1 MTGPAYGS
9 RAFVVLWGGQFV
21 SLVGSALTSFAL
33 GVRVY
38 QLTGSV
44 TKLGLVYTLAFVPQ
58 ILVSPVAGALV
69 DRWGRKRALLLSN
82 GGAMIMALSLAA
94 LLATHSFAAWNV
106 YIVTAVNSMLAALQL
121 PAFGSA
127 VPLLVPKQHIGRANG
142 MLLLASSAS
151 QVLAPAAAGALL
163 LVIKIQGVVLL
174 DCLSFGVAILT
185 LLAIRIPQPPAAA
198 PAGGGP
204 AGAPA
209 AKSGVLGDFA
219 ESWRYVAAR
228 RGLVGLLVFFAALNL
243 SVGFADVLIT
253 PLVLAFASTAALGA
267 VLSVG
272 GIGMV
277 GGSVAMSIW
286 GGPRRRVTGV
296 LGFSLLLGVA
306 FIVGSLRPSVPL
318 IAAAAFV
325 FLGSSSIINV
335 SYRGIWQTKV
345 EQRLQGRVLA
355 LQNMVTTSSLP
366 VAYLLAGPLASGVF
380 EPLAGRRQARPGLV
394 AALVGHGADRGIAL
408 LLLLLGVVILLTVA
422 GGYLNRHLR
431 DLEDE
436 LPDAV
441 PDMPAPTPE
450 PVAGGAA

>member
-1 MTGPAYGS
+1 MTGPASGS

-44 TKLGLVYTLAFVPQ
+44 TKLGLVYTFAFVPQ

-82 GGAMIMALSLAA
+82 GGAMLVALSLAA

-106 YIVTAVNSMLAALQL
+106 YIATSVNSVLAALQL

-127 VPLLVPKQHIGRANG
+127 VPLLVPKRHIGRANG

-163 LVIKIQGVVLL
+163 LIIKIQGVVLL

-198 PAGGGP
+198 PAGGGAGEAP
-204 AGAPA
+204 AG
-209 AKSGVLGDFA
+209 KSSVLGDFA

-267 VLSVG
+267 VLSIG
-272 GIGMV
+272 GVGMV

-325 FLGSSSIINV
+325 FLGSSSIING
-335 SYRGIWQTKV
+335 SYRSIWQTKV
-345 EQRLQGRVLA
+345 EPRLQGRVLA
-355 LQNMVTTSSLP
+355 LQSMVTTSSLP
-366 VAYLLAGPLASGVF
+366 VAYLLAGPLASRF
-380 EPLAGRRQARPGLV
+380 EPLAGRHQARPGLIT
-394 AALVGHGADRGIAL
+394 ALVGHGADRGIAL
-408 LLLLLGVVILLTVA
+408 LLLLLGVIILLTVL

-431 DLEDE
+431 NLEDE

-441 PDMPAPTPE
+441 PDALAPMPE